1 MSSEDGFTPEIR
13 NSPDSSREE
22 SKKSNCITHNSITTM
37 ETQTLSTLI
46 SYAAPAITA
55 AAGWLAGKRKRR
67 NDFLKNMQDSID
79 ILSMENKRLLEDLT
93 NVNRE
98 VVALR
103 RENGELKYSVDQLC
117 KENVQLKD
125 EVRNL
130 KNRITNA

>member
-1 MSSEDGFTPEIR
+1 
-13 NSPDSSREE
+13 
-22 SKKSNCITHNSITTM
+22 M
-37 ETQTLSTLI
+37 ETQIASIITDCLVPI
-46 SYAAPAITA
+46 VTA

-103 RENGELKYSVDQLC
+103 KENGELKYSVDQLC
-117 KENVQLKD
+117 KENVQLKT
-125 EVRNL
+125 EVQDLRKQL
-130 KNRITNA
+130 TQAPA

>member
-1 MSSEDGFTPEIR
+1 MD
-13 NSPDSSREE
+13 
-22 SKKSNCITHNSITTM
+22 
-37 ETQTLSTLI
+37 TQTLSTLI
-46 SYAAPAITA
+46 SYAAPAVTA

>member
-1 MSSEDGFTPEIR
+1 
-13 NSPDSSREE
+13 
-22 SKKSNCITHNSITTM
+22 M
-37 ETQTLSTLI
+37 ETQIATIITDCLVPI
-46 SYAAPAITA
+46 VTA

-79 ILSMENKRLLEDLT
+79 ILSMENKRLIEDLT

-103 RENGELKYSVDQLC
+103 KENGELKYSVDQLC

-130 KNRITNA
+130 KNRITKA

>member
-1 MSSEDGFTPEIR
+1 MD
-13 NSPDSSREE
+13 
-22 SKKSNCITHNSITTM
+22 
-37 ETQTLSTLI
+37 TQTLSTLL
-46 SYAAPAITA
+46 SYAAPAVTA

>member
-1 MSSEDGFTPEIR
+1 MD
-13 NSPDSSREE
+13 
-22 SKKSNCITHNSITTM
+22 
-37 ETQTLSTLI
+37 TQTLSTLI
-46 SYAAPAITA
+46 SYAAPAVTA

-125 EVRNL
+125 EVRSL

>member
-1 MSSEDGFTPEIR
+1 
-13 NSPDSSREE
+13 
-22 SKKSNCITHNSITTM
+22 M
-37 ETQTLSTLI
+37 ETQTI
-46 SYAAPAITA
+46 SIITDCLVPIVTA

-79 ILSMENKRLLEDLT
+79 LLSVENKRLLEDLT
-93 NVNRE
+93 AVNKE
-98 VVALR
+98 VIALR

>member
-1 MSSEDGFTPEIR
+1 
-13 NSPDSSREE
+13 
-22 SKKSNCITHNSITTM
+22 M
-37 ETQTLSTLI
+37 ETQIATIITDCLVPI
-46 SYAAPAITA
+46 ITA

-79 ILSMENKRLLEDLT
+79 ILSMENKRLIEDLT

-103 RENGELKYSVDQLC
+103 KENGELKYSVDQLC

>member
-1 MSSEDGFTPEIR
+1 
-13 NSPDSSREE
+13 
-22 SKKSNCITHNSITTM
+22 M

-93 NVNRE
+93 TVNRE

-103 RENGELKYSVDQLC
+103 KENGELKYSVDQLC
-117 KENVQLKD
+117 RENAQLKT
-125 EVRNL
+125 EVQDLR
-130 KNRITNA
+130 KQITNAPA